1 MKSSNLSN
9 LLQDAVDHRQASA
22 SNGKWVAVL
31 VQGDPVFDLGMI
43 VEVFH
48 HGTHMFDA
56 AMGQPGQSA
65 QVAVTPVNPGYG
77 STSDR
82 CGVRRIT
89 EGAYVEGIGYKE
101 LYDENRRIHYGL

>member
-9 LLQDAVDHRQASA
+9 LLQDAVNHRQASA

-31 VQGDPVFDLGMI
+31 VQGDPVFDLGMV

-56 AMGQPGQSA
+56 SMGCIGQSA
-65 QVAVTPVNPGYG
+65 HVAVTPVDPGHG

-89 EGAYVEGIGYKE
+89 EGAYVDGIGYKE
-101 LYDENRRIHYGL
+101 LYDENRRTYEGI